1 MVDFEDS
8 WQDKRIKAMDRTI
21 SKNKFTHDYLIDE
34 YCAVINSKAK
44 NKKEY
49 KLERKNEKDNI
60 PIAPRHLPE

>member
-1 MVDFEDS
+1 MVNFDDS

-21 SKNKFTHDYLIDE
+21 SNNKFTHDYLIDE

-49 KLERKNEKDNI
+49 KLERKHETNNI
-60 PIAPRHLPE
+60 LVRAGIMPD

>member
-34 YCAVINSKAK
+34 YCAVINSKSSS
-44 NKKEY
+44 KKEY
-49 KLERKNEKDNI
+49 KLERKHEKNNI
-60 PIAPRHLPE
+60 LVGAGIMPD

>member
-21 SKNKFTHDYLIDE
+21 LKNKFTHDYLIDE

-49 KLERKNEKDNI
+49 KLERKHETNNI
-60 PIAPRHLPE
+60 LVRAGFVPD